1 MMPVTIAV
9 EISEFDDDE
18 IIEEAQRRGLWEPAD
33 GDDLLELMD
42 TLGVPD
48 ELKQPVKAWLSL
60 PVATPEK
67 LQEWVKAAT

>member
-1 MMPVTIAV
+1 MPVTIDV

-18 IIEEAQRRGLWEPAD
+18 IIEEAKMRGLWEPAT

-60 PVATPEK
+60 PVATPEALERW
-67 LQEWVKAAT
+67 LQAVM